1 MKEKFT
7 YPVGIKVFAFMLTG
21 FCAAVRFGTAE
32 NLILPVTLAVGLQA
46 GIVLFLEKEGI
57 HLYYQRFFGVFIPS
71 IIVLALYGSM
81 GWDADLMPVFMAIYM
96 AIACG
101 TLIVD
106 GLINIKKES
115 GRKNFVKA
123 VVIGMLHGSA
133 SLLAMTIREVLWI

>member
-1 MKEKFT
+1 
-7 YPVGIKVFAFMLTG
+7 
-21 FCAAVRFGTAE
+21 
-32 NLILPVTLAVGLQA
+32 
-46 GIVLFLEKEGI
+46 
-57 HLYYQRFFGVFIPS
+57 
-71 IIVLALYGSM
+71 
-81 GWDADLMPVFMAIYM
+81 MPVFMAIYM